1 VVGGSRRGSPPR
13 AGDQADR
20 EVGMTAVETGSAS
33 STRWPGWFS
42 TVGRLVL
49 GGVWIAAGLT
59 KVTDLDASV
68 RAASR
73 R

>member
-1 VVGGSRRGSPPR
+1 
-13 AGDQADR
+13 
-20 EVGMTAVETGSAS
+20 MTAVETGSAS